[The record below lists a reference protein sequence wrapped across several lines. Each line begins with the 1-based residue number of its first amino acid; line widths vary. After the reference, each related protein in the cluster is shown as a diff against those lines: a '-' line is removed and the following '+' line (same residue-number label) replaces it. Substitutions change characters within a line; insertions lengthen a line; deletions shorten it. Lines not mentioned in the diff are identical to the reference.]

1 MVPLPLKGLLKRVPF
16 IGVRYLSGHLFYS
29 DFRLL
34 QDESEQ
40 HVQPSPQEILASL
53 LVATFH

>member
-1 MVPLPLKGLLKRVPF
+1 
-16 IGVRYLSGHLFYS
+16 LSGLDIYLVGKIYS
-29 DFRLL
+29 GFRLL

-40 HVQPSPQEILASL
+40 HVQLSPQEILASL